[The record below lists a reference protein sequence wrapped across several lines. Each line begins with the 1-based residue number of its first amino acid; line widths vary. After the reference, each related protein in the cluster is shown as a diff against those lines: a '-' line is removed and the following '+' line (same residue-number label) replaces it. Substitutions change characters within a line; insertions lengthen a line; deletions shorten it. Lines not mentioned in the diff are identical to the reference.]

1 MKNTEE
7 AKFKRKIS
15 LYSILF
21 YSTVVALTVL
31 LSVCVNNYNIKI
43 LQAIPCY
50 LVLSAIT
57 YYGYTF
63 FSKMRSII
71 FVKRDH

>member
-1 MKNTEE
+1 MNNMEETE
-7 AKFKRKIS
+7 FKRKIS
-15 LYSILF
+15 LYAILF
-21 YSTVVALTVL
+21 YTTVVALTVL
-31 LSVCVNNYNIKI
+31 LTVCVNIYNVKI

-50 LVLSAIT
+50 LILSAIT